1 MLTIGSLKA
10 PRGARKR
17 RKRVGRGIGSGHGT
31 YSTRGIKGQK
41 ARAGRGPRPGFEGGQ
56 TPLVKRLPFQRGVR
70 GAGSNMTGGP
80 PRPEVS
86 EVNVEDLRRFPPGT
100 VVTPE
105 ALRRAGLIEE
115 GPVKI
120 LGDGRLDVPLE
131 VRAHAFSRSARKKIE
146 EAGGKAIVLA
156 TGRR

>member
-1 MLTIGSLKA
+1 MFTIGTLKA

-41 ARAGRGPRPGFEGGQ
+41 ARSGPGPRPGFEGGQ
-56 TPLVKRLPFQRGVR
+56 TPLIKRLPFQRGVR

-80 PRPEVS
+80 PRPEVA
-86 EVNVEDLRRFPPGT
+86 EVNVEDLQRFPPGT
-100 VVTPE
+100 VVTP
-105 ALRRAGLIEE
+105 ALLRKEGLIEG

-120 LGDGRLDVPLE
+120 LGEGRLDIPLE
-131 VRAHAFSRSARKKIE
+131 VHAHAFSRSAREKIE
-146 EAGGKAIVLA
+146 AAGGKVVILG
-156 TGRR
+156 TGKR